1 MDSASS
7 SRQTSANTVASST
20 ISADPTQLLLQYL
33 QSASVNSTAA
43 NQLSPT
49 TLQSVSDAPESQVSA
64 DPRVSEPPIAP
75 YPESFRGRQSPRH
88 GNYRS
93 PHRDE
98 RHREKGYD
106 NQADARSD
114 PREIPRRRGRWNR
127 WDERGSNSQRDTSGT
142 RWSPRRGTSRSH
154 SPENRFPRR
163 KSPTFSPP
171 RRRSPSPRTRYR
183 VSSPTSGRDEF
194 GRDLRPCSPPKSPT
208 SNSATNHTHPV
219 VPSTLHDTKAE
230 FSSTSTSNNPMSRS
244 SSIAANTFSK
254 GLSAPDQS
262 VESKTTPYP
271 RPDNDI
277 IDITTFD
284 PTSPASWEVLGKM
297 WEGMN
302 GYTPSTEELMQF
314 MVMSSIN
321 SATQSKDWQL
331 QNAAGEIPG
340 NGCGEVPPDR
350 EGYEGFYGNS
360 RNKDHGWTSGG
371 QSTSTDIMKLGGDKL
386 AAQAAM
392 DDAEVKQSRLIDS
405 EGRSGGKMQKVGD
418 RWIFVR
424 SDGSV

>member
-1 MDSASS
+1 
-7 SRQTSANTVASST
+7 
-20 ISADPTQLLLQYL
+20 
-33 QSASVNSTAA
+33 
-43 NQLSPT
+43 
-49 TLQSVSDAPESQVSA
+49 
-64 DPRVSEPPIAP
+64 
-75 YPESFRGRQSPRH
+75 
-88 GNYRS
+88 
-93 PHRDE
+93 
-98 RHREKGYD
+98 
-106 NQADARSD
+106 
-114 PREIPRRRGRWNR
+114 
-127 WDERGSNSQRDTSGT
+127 
-142 RWSPRRGTSRSH
+142 
-154 SPENRFPRR
+154 
-163 KSPTFSPP
+163 
-171 RRRSPSPRTRYR
+171 
-183 VSSPTSGRDEF
+183 
-194 GRDLRPCSPPKSPT
+194 
-208 SNSATNHTHPV
+208 
-219 VPSTLHDTKAE
+219 
-230 FSSTSTSNNPMSRS
+230 
-244 SSIAANTFSK
+244 
-254 GLSAPDQS
+254 
-262 VESKTTPYP
+262 
-271 RPDNDI
+271 
-277 IDITTFD
+277 
-284 PTSPASWEVLGKM
+284 M

-392 DDAEVKQSRLIDS
+392 DDAEVKQSRLIDP